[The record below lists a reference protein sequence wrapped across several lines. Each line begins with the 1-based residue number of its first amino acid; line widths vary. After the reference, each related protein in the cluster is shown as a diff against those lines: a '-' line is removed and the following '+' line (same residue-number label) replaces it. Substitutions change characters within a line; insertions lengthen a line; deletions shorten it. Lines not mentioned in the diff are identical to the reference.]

1 LLQNNMRVLG
11 IDYGTKRIGVAIG
24 DSEAKVAVPLATL
37 EMKNVKLKMQNVVSE
52 IVRIMKEEDIE
63 LVVMG
68 QGGKGSME
76 AKVREFAQRLRKFV
90 PVEIV
95 DEHFTTVQ
103 VERAMK
109 GYGKARK
116 GIDKDAAAAA
126 LILQGWLDRLAKA

>member
-1 LLQNNMRVLG
+1 MRVLG

-95 DEHFTTVQ
+95 DEHLTTVQ

-109 GYGKARK
+109 GYRKARK